1 MRSTALIF
9 LGGSLGGKNET
20 KLNERIAEKEKDG
33 WEVVEMQTTRP
44 SFGSTPVIILRL
56 ARESN

>member
-9 LGGSLGGKNET
+9 QGGNLGRKNET
-20 KLNERIAEKEKDG
+20 ALNERIAEREKDG

-44 SFGSTPVIILRL
+44 SFGGSPVVILRL
-56 ARESN
+56 AKESN